1 MEWVLM
7 AEGIRYSIGLKLSLM
22 VSFILVVSLSL
33 ITALVAFL
41 VSQDVRL
48 TAESNNW
55 TINHWSASAAG
66 NTLGAYRE
74 KALFL
79 IRGMDLV
86 SQKGTGEDLD
96 ALTGRFFRLNPD
108 ISCVAFVGSGE
119 GPSGMVLNGRFDPRT
134 DGVSRFRGELSRW
147 LEDRKDDLETTALN
161 KTLLFNTGDSFGFPC
176 LAVFFP
182 LPVEAGFSF
191 SGAGAVF
198 FVPDALEESLA
209 VESGADSSGYIV
221 NAVGEVLFRQSGADE
236 GGDSTA
242 IVRSALAQSGTAM
255 QLTYTNPVGERYY
268 AAFERLPDLEAA
280 SVTYISD
287 ALIVSR
293 VASAVR
299 RVIIIGAAAFCL
311 SVLFMALYSR
321 TITVP
326 LKALTRG
333 ALAIE
338 EGNYTPDLTVKTRDE
353 LGVLTGSFIAMGRGI
368 ANFERFTN
376 KRVVELARKGLLV
389 RSGEKRT
396 VTVCFTMIRNF
407 KNLTRGME
415 PQALMDFVNSFLSEI
430 VPCITK
436 TGGLIDKFL
445 TQSGVVVMSVWGA
458 AKAQGNPASDAFNC
472 ICGTLM
478 MRNALR
484 RMNLK
489 RISRGEPGMLVKMG
503 CGINTGEA
511 VAGQIGSEERMEYT
525 VIGDTVNLAARIE
538 EPNEVFDTDI
548 LVTEHTYKHV
558 ARFIK
563 AEEMPSLEVKGKS
576 KPLRVFSVININN
589 YYGPSEMDE
598 VRKLWR
604 I

>member
-1 MEWVLM
+1 M

-22 VSFILVVSLSL
+22 VSCILAVSLSL

-55 TINHWSASAAG
+55 TMNHWSAAAAG

-79 IRGMDLV
+79 LRGMDLV
-86 SQKGTGEDLD
+86 SQHGTASDLD
-96 ALTGRFFRLNPD
+96 SLTGRFFRLNPD
-108 ISCVAFVGSGE
+108 VSCVAFVGSGE
-119 GPSGMVLNGRFDPRT
+119 GPGGLVLNGRFDSAAE
-134 DGVSRFRGELSRW
+134 GVSRFRGEVSRW
-147 LEDRKDDLETTALN
+147 LEDHNDDLETTASN
-161 KTLLFNTGDSFGFPC
+161 KTLLFNTGTVFGFPC

-182 LPVEAGFSF
+182 LPVEDGFSF

-198 FVPDALEESLA
+198 FLPDALEASLA
-209 VESGADSSGYIV
+209 AGGGADNAAYIV
-221 NAVGEVLFRQSGADE
+221 NSEGELLFGASGS
-236 GGDSTA
+236 GGESDSTA
-242 IVRSALAQSGTAM
+242 IVQSTLPLFTQSGSSM
-255 QLTYTNPVGERYY
+255 QLSYVNPLGERYY
-268 AAFERLPDLEAA
+268 AAFERLPGLEAA
-280 SVTYISD
+280 SITYIRD
-287 ALIVSR
+287 AAIVSR
-293 VASAVR
+293 IVSAVR
-299 RVIIIGAAAFCL
+299 RIVVIGALVLFA

-326 LKALTRG
+326 LKALTKG

-338 EGNYTPDLTVKTRDE
+338 DGNYSPDLTVKTRDE
-353 LGVLTGSFIAMGRGI
+353 IGVLTGSFIAMGKGI

-376 KRVVELARKGLLV
+376 KRVVALARKGELV

-396 VTVCFTMIRNF
+396 ITVCFTMIRDF

-415 PQALMDFVNSFLSEI
+415 PKALMDFVNTFLAEI

-458 AKAQGNPASDAFNC
+458 AKAEGNPASDAFNC
-472 ICGTLM
+472 ICSTLM

-489 RISRGEPGMLVKMG
+489 QISRGQPGILVTMG

-511 VAGQIGSEERMEYT
+511 VAGQIGSRERMEYT

-548 LVTEHTYKHV
+548 LITETTYKHI
-558 ARFIK
+558 APFIK
-563 AEEMPSLEVKGKS
+563 AEEMPGLTVQGKS
-576 KPLRVFSVININN
+576 QPLRVFSVININN
-589 YYGPSEMDE
+589 YYGPDTMAE